1 MVFTQSA
8 SRLVSGRPVYTLLII
23 GAAVAVY
30 VMPGLPQWLVYERT
44 HLESGQWWRLVSG
57 HWVHFSLAHLVY
69 NTLALAIAG
78 YFIETRLHGRMLFLC
93 LTSAVTTGLS
103 VYWLAPGLMFYG
115 GLSGIVNTTV
125 AYLCLSAFFIIQ
137 SRRRWLFVVLLVLLL
152 AKLIAEWITG
162 ASLFLH
168 DLGRGVTPV
177 PLAHVAGALTGLLF
191 ATAVHKTARAEQTGL

>member
-1 MVFTQSA
+1 MVFTPSTA
-8 SRLVSGRPVYTLLII
+8 RLVTGSPVYTLLLV
-23 GAAVAVY
+23 GAAVSIY
-30 VMPGLPQWLVYERT
+30 FMPGLTQWLVYERA

-57 HWVHFSLAHLVY
+57 HWVHFSPAHLVY

-78 YFIETRLHGRMLFLC
+78 YFVETRLHGRMLLLC

-125 AYLCLSAFFIIQ
+125 AYLCLSAFFIIK
-137 SRRRWLFVVLLVLLL
+137 SRRRWLFVVLLMILL
-152 AKLIAEWITG
+152 AKLITEWITG

-168 DLGRGVTPV
+168 DLGRGIRPV
-177 PLAHVAGALTGLLF
+177 PLAHVAGAITGLLM
-191 ATAVHKTARAEQTGL
+191 AAAVHRVAGTGQEGS